1 MECVPYIH
9 CKYQNLLKQKV
20 MERNLIFLGQL
31 AVSVTW
37 KCSVG
42 MHETL
47 HLKLFF
53 FNVLCNWLIL
63 IVWYIASIGFKLCEG
78 KNATSHSQWYFY
90 PVWEPFLHCLCCF
103 ARWLM
108 LQWKWVLR
116 KQKIWWHFKSESF
129 VLNIQFNFIY
139 KWVNVMSDQHL
150 ALIGKTMFRLC
161 IIVIHI
167 ILLSYHLFSISV
179 ILSSQNTL

>member
-9 CKYQNLLKQKV
+9 CKFQNLLKQKV

-31 AVSVTW
+31 AVHESVQLE
-37 KCSVG
+37 C
-42 MHETL
+42 M
-47 HLKLFF
+47 KLCIWNFF
-53 FNVLCNWLIL
+53 FCVLCNWLIL

-103 ARWLM
+103 GRWLM

-116 KQKIWWHFKSESF
+116 KLKIWWHFKSENF

-150 ALIGKTMFRLC
+150 AVIGKTMFCLC